1 MKSGGTLAI
10 AMHDLIVDWE
20 GKVFANKHNGVF
32 PKALFSPS
40 RWNEAA
46 ASVFVRAKG
55 DGAPKLSPG
64 FNVVV
69 VGVASEAAYEKLL
82 KGSLEFAWGVLEA
95 VVVLLG

>member
-10 AMHDLIVDWE
+10 AMHDLVVDWE
-20 GKVFANKHNGVF
+20 GKVFAKKHKGAF
-32 PKALFSPS
+32 PKELFSPS
-40 RWNEAA
+40 RWNDAA

-69 VGVASEAAYEKLL
+69 VGVASEAAYGKLL
-82 KGSLEFAWGVLEA
+82 KDGLAFAWSVLEA